1 MRVTIIGLSITSSWG
16 NGHATNYRALARALT
31 NQGDEVTFLERDQPW
46 YAQHRDLRRP
56 SWCAT
61 QLYTS
66 ITELTTRFAHAILD
80 ADLVI
85 IGSFVPEGAQVAR
98 WVLEH
103 ARGPVGF
110 YDIDTPVTLQK
121 LRAGDTEHLSADL
134 LAEFDLYLSFTGGP
148 ILDALRAEF
157 GARRAVAFYCFVD
170 PDAYQPMRVQMRHAI
185 NYLGT
190 YSAGRQPAVE
200 ELLLEPA
207 RRSPE
212 RKFLV
217 AGPMYPD
224 EIDWPANVERVEH
237 LAPGEHPRFYC
248 SSEFTLNATRAEM
261 RRVGFCPSVRL
272 FEAAACGAP
281 IISDIWPGIETVL
294 EPGEEI
300 LLARSTEDVLAIL
313 AETSEERR
321 RAVARAARRRVLA
334 EHTAENRAR
343 TLHELMT
350 ELREAVPR

>member
-1 MRVTIIGLSITSSWG
+1 
-16 NGHATNYRALARALT
+16 
-31 NQGDEVTFLERDQPW
+31 
-46 YAQHRDLRRP
+46 
-56 SWCAT
+56 
-61 QLYTS
+61 
-66 ITELTTRFAHAILD
+66 
-80 ADLVI
+80 
-85 IGSFVPEGAQVAR
+85 
-98 WVLEH
+98 
-103 ARGPVGF
+103 
-110 YDIDTPVTLQK
+110 
-121 LRAGDTEHLSADL
+121 

-294 EPGEEI
+294 EPDEEI
-300 LLARSTEDVLAIL
+300 LLARSSEDVLAIL
-313 AETSEERR
+313 AETSDERR

-334 EHTAENRAR
+334 EHTAEHRAR
-343 TLHELMT
+343 TLHELMA
-350 ELREAVPR
+350 ELREPVTR